1 MEASIGPSRI
11 AGEPRGSRSRPLW
24 TRLQSLRHFAL
35 FAVLLAV
42 AGCRKSEEKGEAPP
56 PVVPARPGVCDGG
69 GGEPTYDQGVFARL
83 IGDYC
88 LDPHGEM
95 RAYGM
100 TLPGNLDDVCVELF
114 NGECE
119 VYKRYGLDRVTTA
132 RYVDGAARG
141 GQASTASVAVTLSRF
156 SRTSGAYGFFTK
168 RILSDG
174 DPLQASVKP
183 LDAGAAGALGGGIAY
198 VWRGQHVLELTYVSE
213 DESPDQLRAS
223 SAEVLPAIA
232 RELGERLPGSKEP
245 LAEVQL
251 LPQEHLIP
259 LGVHYEGERLLGVG
273 GTGAGALGHY
283 RDGDRRWRVL
293 VAIRE
298 DEQGASDLLN
308 TLSRGGQ
315 GWPTPFKQRRM
326 LRVRFAPEEDQK
338 PRVWYL
344 ARRGNVLVGLGDDVF
359 PAPSLV
365 PSLVE
370 TASAAPEG
378 APREPGDELPDPDLE
393 EHAKLRILSE
403 LTLAAER
410 YAARKPVAEGAQD
423 QVAPTHP

>member
-1 MEASIGPSRI
+1 MGKNQRKADQDASILP
-11 AGEPRGSRSRPLW
+11 PRVTDRGRASSSSATKR
-24 TRLQSLRHFAL
+24 RLQSLRHFAL
-35 FAVLLAV
+35 FAVLLAA

-56 PVVPARPGVCDGG
+56 PAVAALPGVCDGG
-69 GGEPTYDQGVFARL
+69 GAAPSYDEGVFARV

-100 TLPGNLDDVCVELF
+100 TLPGDLDDVCVELF

-119 VYKRYGLDRVTTA
+119 GYKRYGLDRITTA
-132 RYVDGAARG
+132 RYVDGGTLG
-141 GQASTASVAVTLSRF
+141 GRASSASVAVTLARF

-168 RILSDG
+168 RILSDE

-183 LDAGAAGALGGGIAY
+183 LDAGGAGALGGGVAY

-223 SAEVLPAIA
+223 SARVLPVIA
-232 RELGERLPGSKEP
+232 HELGERIVGSKEP

-251 LPQEHLIP
+251 LPQEHLLP
-259 LGVHYEGERLLGVG
+259 LGVRYEGERLLGVG
-273 GTGAGALGHY
+273 GTGAGAVGHY

-326 LRVRFAPEEDQK
+326 LRVRFAPEEDQR

-344 ARRGNVLVGLGDDVF
+344 ARRGNILVGLGDDVF

-365 PSLVE
+365 E
-370 TASAAPEG
+370 AASPDPGGE
-378 APREPGDELPDPDLE
+378 PPEPGHALPNPDLE
-393 EHAKLRILSE
+393 EHAKLRVLSQ

-410 YAARKPVAEGAQD
+410 YAARKP
-423 QVAPTHP
+423 